1 MSKKKEMNSQEK
13 KSNNLRRNIIFIE
26 IKVINYRETI

>member
-13 KSNNLRRNIIFIE
+13 KSNKLRRNIIFLE
-26 IKVINYRETI
+26 IKVINDRETI